1 MQARNILANLS
12 PNPTRPEKPSP
23 TYNSDRIAYET
34 LWISF
39 PFARQFHCVRFLAV
53 WKANK
58 YVNRESISSKHFG
71 GFYRTHFASSSN
83 CCSWLRHV
91 CEIFATVV
99 WWASNNVVLNPF
111 CVNAFTPPH
120 ICEACFVLGNWRY
133 CALRQGQIYIK
144 PLKYVGYVAVME
156 SRDLVSRSRRLRSR
170 LHHSYVVVQIFQC
183 DISGHSPVEIK
194 NPVPVSQARFRQFG
208 VIENFYAESMKA
220 ATNAMIAGHS
230 IQIEYWR
237 SSILS
242 YSA

>member
-133 CALRQGQIYIK
+133 CTLRQGQIDIK
-144 PLKYVGYVAVME
+144 PLKYAAYKRTGENDTYNHFFHHQRCWQAFQAKVSDSIACNFQALDLSKA
-156 SRDLVSRSRRLRSR
+156 SRQRSDS
-170 LHHSYVVVQIFQC
+170 
-183 DISGHSPVEIK
+183 
-194 NPVPVSQARFRQFG
+194 
-208 VIENFYAESMKA
+208 
-220 ATNAMIAGHS
+220 
-230 IQIEYWR
+230 
-237 SSILS
+237 
-242 YSA
+242 